1 MFFHMELHLT
11 ILFLMIIQY
20 DFENVIIRIRE
31 DTNNIIE
38 YLYAINHI

>member
-1 MFFHMELHLT
+1 MFIHMELYLT